1 MKATTT
7 TMIIKIKLQ
16 PRAKKNEIVET
27 LSDGTIKIKLVT
39 PPIEGRANIALIEF
53 LAEHYHVPKS
63 SISIIQGQTNR
74 NKTIKI
80 DSL

>member
-1 MKATTT
+1 
-7 TMIIKIKLQ
+7 MIIKVKLQ

-53 LAEHYHVPKS
+53 LAEHYNVPKS
-63 SISIIQGQTNR
+63 SVSILQGQTNR
-74 NKTIKI
+74 NKIIKI
-80 DSL
+80 ASL